1 MDLQIKVT
9 PTFKLFRG
17 QTEAGAPACVQS
29 LTGINET
36 NLRRAVLDH
45 LRPGEAGADAEPA
58 DAAAGAEPVGSGAQG
73 QVAA

>member
-1 MDLQIKVT
+1 MDMQIKVT

-17 QTEAGAPACVQS
+17 RTEAGAPACVQA
-29 LTGINET
+29 LTGINEG

-45 LRPGEAGADAEPA
+45 LRPGEAGAEPA
-58 DAAAGAEPVGSGAQG
+58 EAAAGAEPMAGSAEG